1 MTPEQSVLADGPGIS
16 DGDLVRLARDGD
28 PVAFRLLVERHQPMV
43 RARAAALCANASD
56 VDDIMQEAFL
66 RAFIALDRLR
76 EPDRFAGWLAGI
88 VLNVCRGLRRR
99 DPVTLLPDS
108 FELSPASAFPVQPA
122 SCNGP
127 PSADDLDRA
136 DALREAMATLPA
148 AQRRAVFLH
157 YYAGLPAGQIGQ
169 AGAAR
174 VSLHKARRRLREY
187 LTEHRPDLV
196 PRRLMTTV
204 RIASVEHQR
213 RRRTH
218 QTRSPS
224 HLVVLTDGAGGRELP
239 IWVLRG
245 DGDRLERLVH
255 TERGEASAPQAA
267 RTADDLTSRM
277 LRAIGATVTVV
288 DIDEIGPE
296 VTAARIALSGPA
308 GPRQVTARLD
318 GGVRGRVPRPGRYSR
333 TCRAVPP
340 GQRGARHHGPDDRTI
355 RVRRPRQQHHPDPGR
370 RRLDPAR
377 DHRAGARRQRRD
389 RARHLPGRRR
399 PDRAAQPGTDP
410 PRLNQMPRGPLPD
423 TATIT
428 SSR

>member
-1 MTPEQSVLADGPGIS
+1 LADDPGIC
-16 DGDLVRLARDGD
+16 DEDLVRLARDGD

-108 FELSPASAFPVQPA
+108 PEPPAATAFPVPPA
-122 SCNGP
+122 YEQ

-148 AQRRAVFLH
+148 GQRRAVFLH
-157 YYAGLPAGQIGQ
+157 YYAGLPAAQIGDQ

-204 RIASVEHQR
+204 RIASAEHQR
-213 RRRTH
+213 RRVH

-224 HLVVLTDGAGGRELP
+224 HLVVLTDDAGAPGTADLDTAWRRRPPGTAHTRRTGRNLCP
-239 IWVLRG
+239 GPDRG
-245 DGDRLERLVH
+245 RPHQPD
-255 TERGEASAPQAA
+255 AA
-267 RTADDLTSRM
+267 RD
-277 LRAIGATVTVV
+277 
-288 DIDEIGPE
+288 
-296 VTAARIALSGPA
+296 
-308 GPRQVTARLD
+308 
-318 GGVRGRVPRPGRYSR
+318 
-333 TCRAVPP
+333 
-340 GQRGARHHGPDDRTI
+340 
-355 RVRRPRQQHHPDPGR
+355 
-370 RRLDPAR
+370 
-377 DHRAGARRQRRD
+377 RRQRD
-389 RARHLPGRRR
+389 RGRHRR
-399 PDRAAQPGTDP
+399 AW
-410 PRLNQMPRGPLPD
+410 PRGDRGADRGQRPRRSPAGHRRSGWR
-423 TATIT
+423 TP
-428 SSR
+428 

>member
-1 MTPEQSVLADGPGIS
+1 MPDDPGIS

-43 RARAAALCANASD
+43 RARAAGLCANASD

-99 DPVTLLPDS
+99 DPITLLPDS
-108 FELSPASAFPVQPA
+108 PEPPPASAFSVQPA
-122 SCNGP
+122 SSNGQ

-148 AQRRAVFLH
+148 GQRRAVFLH
-157 YYAGLPAGQIGQ
+157 YYAGLPAGQIGDQ
-169 AGAAR
+169 AGVAR

-204 RIASVEHQR
+204 RIASAEHQR
-213 RRRTH
+213 RRIH

-224 HLVVLTDGAGGRELP
+224 HLVVLIDDAGGRELP
-239 IWVLRG
+239 IWMLRG

-255 TERGEASAPQAA
+255 AERGEASAPQT

-277 LRAIGATVTVV
+277 LRAIGATVT
-288 DIDEIGPE
+288 GW
-296 VTAARIALSGPA
+296 TSTSLA
-308 GPRQVTARLD
+308 PR
-318 GGVRGRVPRPGRYSR
+318 
-333 TCRAVPP
+333 
-340 GQRGARHHGPDDRTI
+340 
-355 RVRRPRQQHHPDPGR
+355 
-370 RRLDPAR
+370 
-377 DHRAGARRQRRD
+377 
-389 RARHLPGRRR
+389 
-399 PDRAAQPGTDP
+399 
-410 PRLNQMPRGPLPD
+410 
-423 TATIT
+423 
-428 SSR
+428 